1 MEMLTK
7 ALYGPIWL
15 SWFTT
20 LFGTGIFA
28 AALLLLFRGTSE
40 FPISIRWAARGVGFG
55 IIVLPLAL
63 WLYAQFFTDPLRAL
77 FLGFPGLLLLLH
89 FAPFQDAG
97 AVSHEIVENTAAGV
111 SSALRSA
118 FVIGSVLWAMVYG
131 FIGFLLGTIVDRKR
145 RRETGA

>member
-1 MEMLTK
+1 M
-7 ALYGPIWL
+7 
-15 SWFTT
+15 
-20 LFGTGIFA
+20 
-28 AALLLLFRGTSE
+28 LLLFRGTSE